1 MTTDYD
7 PIAEQYR
14 LAKQQP
20 WRACI
25 EAYTFMNLI
34 GDLSG
39 KEVIDLACGEGFYSR
54 MIRQKGAAEVTGLDL
69 SPRMIELASAREAE
83 QPLGIDY
90 FVGDARHL
98 DGNAPYDLAVAAY
111 LLNYAEDRA
120 QLSLMCNSISRCL
133 KPGGRFVTVNSSPLL
148 DFPSAPDYHKYGFEA
163 HVRGPWGEGA
173 PITWSFFLDGGS
185 FDIENY
191 FLDAAIHEEAFRAAG
206 FREIRWHPP
215 RLSPE
220 GETAYPRGYWDV
232 FLQHSP
238 IAFIECL
245 K

>member
-34 GDLSG
+34 GDPTG

-54 MIRQKGAAEVTGLDL
+54 LIRQSGAAEVTGIDL
-69 SPRMIELASAREAE
+69 SLRMIELAEAEEAE
-83 QPLGIDY
+83 QRLGIDY
-90 FVGDARHL
+90 FVADARHL
-98 DGNAPYDLAVAAY
+98 DGNAPYDLVVAAY
-111 LLNYAEDRA
+111 LLNYARDRGELGA
-120 QLSLMCNSISRCL
+120 MCDAASRGL
-133 KPGGRFVTVNSSPLL
+133 KPGGRFVTVNTSPLL
-148 DFPSAPDYHKYGFEA
+148 DFSTAPSFRKYGFETS
-163 HVRGPWGEGA
+163 VRGTWSEGA
-173 PITWSFFLDGGS
+173 PIVWTFFQATGS
-185 FDIENY
+185 FEIENY
-191 FLDAAIHEEAFRAAG
+191 QLDAAIHEEAFRAAG

-215 RLSPE
+215 RLAPE
-220 GETAYPRGYWDV
+220 GEAAYPRGYWDV
-232 FLQHSP
+232 FLQHPP